1 MYPNECKRCFRPKHW
16 SASLPILPSR
26 FAGLPAGRHGK
37 VHSVEHASNAG
48 QPGNPGRDGEVEL
61 HENDERDARVV
72 VSHAQ

>member
-1 MYPNECKRCFRPKHW
+1 MCLPQMKGSSGLGTQALKDSRTQQSW
-16 SASLPILPSR
+16 SSAL
-26 FAGLPAGRHGK
+26 
-37 VHSVEHASNAG
+37 EHASNAG